1 MAVDYT
7 ATVDGKDYGFDFE
20 DTRIDIDATVD
31 SLDVEN
37 LYTAIK
43 DAQGSEAGISYE
55 TIANG
60 EGLATL
66 SAGIQTFLTVTLL
79 STWEINTLK
88 TSGKF
93 EVRGGNL
100 IREDQADP
108 FRDNPLITYIAF
120 LSQAGVLATASGG
133 GGEVADTP
141 TLFIEEWGG
150 SMIGPLGD
158 VEDAPKHRLA
168 KTQIAVTSTS
178 ARTAFDFDSKTQ
190 YILITA
196 NADIQFELGGDTATA
211 SSSSYFIKSGQSRKI
226 ALEESDKRIAAIES
240 QIT

>member
-7 ATVDGKDYGFDFE
+7 TTVDGKDYGFDFE
-20 DTRIDIDATVD
+20 DTRIDIDATVA
-31 SLDVEN
+31 SLDVED

-43 DAQGSEAGISYE
+43 DAQASIVGIAYE

-66 SAGIQTFLTVTLL
+66 STGIQTFLTVTLL
-79 STWEINTLK
+79 TTWEVNTLK

-100 IREDQADP
+100 IRQDGADP

-120 LSQAGVLATASGG
+120 LSQAGVLATGSGG
-133 GGEVADTP
+133 STVADNP

-150 SMIGPLGD
+150 SVKGPIGD
-158 VEDAPKHRLA
+158 VEGAAKHRKA
-168 KTQIAVTSTS
+168 KTQLVIGSSSVRTS
-178 ARTAFDFDSKTQ
+178 FDFDTEAR
-190 YILITA
+190 YIIITT
-196 NADIQFELGGDTATA
+196 NADAQFEIGDSTVTAT
-211 SSSSYFIKSGQSRKI
+211 SGSYFIPSGATRKI
-226 ALEESDKRIAAIES
+226 GLEESDKRIAVIES

>member
-31 SLDVEN
+31 SLDVKN

-43 DAQGSEAGISYE
+43 DAQASNVGIAYS

-66 SAGIQTFLTVTLL
+66 STGIQTFLTVTLL
-79 STWEINTLK
+79 TTWEVNTLK

-100 IREDQADP
+100 IRQDGADP

-120 LSQAGVLATASGG
+120 LSQAGVLATGSG
-133 GGEVADTP
+133 ESTVADNP
-141 TLFIEEWGG
+141 TLFIEEWAG
-150 SMIGPLGD
+150 SVLGPIGD
-158 VEDAPKHRLA
+158 AEDAPKHRQS
-168 KTQIAVTSTS
+168 KTQLALGSSSVRTS
-178 ARTAFDFDSKTQ
+178 FDFDKNTR
-190 YILITA
+190 YIIITA
-196 NADIQFELGGDTATA
+196 NADAQFEVGEDSVVA
-211 SSSSYFIKSGQSRKI
+211 SSSSYFISKGQTRKI
-226 ALEESDKRIAAIES
+226 GIEEADTRIAVIQS

>member
-20 DTRIDIDATVD
+20 DTRIDVDATID
-31 SLDVEN
+31 SLNVQD
-37 LYTAIK
+37 LFTAIK
-43 DAQGSEAGISYE
+43 DAQGSQVGIAYN

-79 STWEINTLK
+79 TTWEVNTLK

-100 IREDQADP
+100 IRQDGADP

-120 LSQAGVLATASGG
+120 LSQAGVLATGSGG
-133 GGEVADTP
+133 DTVANNP
-141 TLFIEEWGG
+141 TVFIEEWGG
-150 SMIGPLGD
+150 SLLGPIGN
-158 VEDAPKHRLA
+158 VEEAAKHRIA
-168 KTQIAVTSTS
+168 KTQLVLGPTSVRTS
-178 ARTAFDFDSKTQ
+178 FDFDSNAK
-190 YILITA
+190 YIIITC
-196 NADIQFELGGDTATA
+196 NADAQFEIGDDSVSA
-211 SSSSYFIKSGQSRKI
+211 SSGSFYLAKGATRKI
-226 ALEESDKRIAAIES
+226 GLEEADKRIAVIES